1 MTNPVRDGIGR
12 VDGRLLKNR
21 SAALIE
27 SIVEGEQ
34 MQKVEGI
41 FDNRDAMQ
49 RESWVKGELK
59 AQWPAI
65 ACADMNQTLTSWE
78 RRVLEKPW
86 GYYPNPPL
94 SPK

>member
-1 MTNPVRDGIGR
+1 LGQNYSQY
-12 VDGRLLKNR
+12 LKNQ
-21 SAALIE
+21 
-27 SIVEGEQ
+27 GEQ

-86 GYYPNPPL
+86 GYYPNPP
-94 SPK
+94 PAK

>member
-1 MTNPVRDGIGR
+1 MTNPLRDGIGR

-65 ACADMNQTLTSWE
+65 ACADMKQTLTSWE